1 MMDYEEAAQKS
12 IVKLQNQQE
21 MELRT
26 FKKLRDQET
35 GFKVVFSKDLIL
47 LR

>member
-1 MMDYEEAAQKS
+1 MMDYEDAAQKS
-12 IVKLQNQQE
+12 IIKLQRQQE
-21 MELRT
+21 MELKT
-26 FKKLRDQET
+26 FRKIRDQET